1 MGRRVDTRRGALAGL
16 VRVSILALWLGL
28 FVQTFLVGAL
38 EVESASM
45 EPALLPGD
53 HVLVDRQAY
62 RFAGHVPWLM
72 PSRSPRLGD
81 VVALRRPGGAVLV
94 KRVVAL
100 PGDVVEIEG
109 GALRVNGELSGERWQ
124 TVPAERIFPLRLRSR
139 EIFVLG
145 DQRSKS
151 RDSRQ
156 WGPAKLEWLQ
166 GRAVLIYWSQA
177 QAGSEGDWDKIK
189 PSAWERLS
197 STRWRRWLRPVR

>member
-1 MGRRVDTRRGALAGL
+1 M
-16 VRVSILALWLGL
+16 WLGL

-53 HVLVDRQAY
+53 HVIVDRQAY
-62 RFAGHVPWLM
+62 RYASDVPWLM

-81 VVALRRPGGAVLV
+81 VVVLRRPGGVVLV

-100 PGDVVEIEG
+100 PGDIVEVAG
-109 GALRVNGELSGERWQ
+109 GLLRVNGEVSGERWQ
-124 TVPAERIFPLRLRSR
+124 AVSAERIFPLRLRSR
-139 EIFVLG
+139 EVFVLG
-145 DQRSKS
+145 DQRAKS
-151 RDSRQ
+151 RDSRH
-156 WGPAKLEWLQ
+156 WGPAKLDWLE

-177 QAGSEGDWDKIK
+177 QAGSEDGWGKIK
-189 PSAWERLS
+189 PSVWERVS